1 MGFRDRP
8 KIIFRSQGGPET
20 RWNIPPTAEYW
31 NTAYLGI
38 TPTWSFDNGLYW
50 PGGKFGDTLAIFLR
64 KFASV
69 HGTEYTIRFRVVDY
83 DQNGSVSPYIA
94 FAMGIDNSFETIS
107 LDGKADS
114 FYVDASQVADNTS
127 LAEGEETTYMYAGSD
142 VTENNGPSF
151 RITEV
156 IIYES

>member
-69 HGTEYTIRFRVVDY
+69 HGKEYTIRFTIVDY
-83 DQNGSVSPYIA
+83 DQNGAISPQIR
-94 FAMGIDNSFETIS
+94 FSMGIDNARETIS
-107 LDGKADS
+107 LDGKPGAFS
-114 FYVDASQVADNTS
+114 VEGSQVADNSS
-127 LAEGEETTYMYAGSD
+127 LLAGEETTYMDAGASAFGSA
-142 VTENNGPSF
+142 GPIF
-151 RITEV
+151 KITGV